1 MAIKRWNDR
10 NIQKDEFAVEN
21 NIQKT
26 DYKIIIDQPASDVPD
41 FKKYSERLSQIIAN
55 SKPQFKV
62 GIFGGWGTE
71 KTTMMKMIENEIKKN
86 YSDVATT
93 L

>member
-1 MAIKRWNDR
+1 
-10 NIQKDEFAVEN
+10 
-21 NIQKT
+21 
-26 DYKIIIDQPASDVPD
+26 
-41 FKKYSERLSQIIAN
+41 
-55 SKPQFKV
+55 V
-62 GIFGGWGTE
+62 GIFGGWGTG

>member
-1 MAIKRWNDR
+1 MNLQLRTIFK
-10 NIQKDEFAVEN
+10 
-21 NIQKT
+21 KT

-62 GIFGGWGTE
+62 GIFGGWGTG